1 MGKVAEKEGVLEVAF
16 DIETEGSVTTG
27 DILINDPDLEE
38 LWESV
43 FGGVIPKLIDY
54 IYPLG
59 SVIASVNSA
68 FDPNEAYKSQ
78 TWVRFA
84 EGRTL
89 VGVDTSDTD
98 FKTVEKTGGEK
109 RRIN

>member
-43 FGGVIPKLIDY
+43 FGG
-54 IYPLG
+54 G
-59 SVIASVNSA
+59 
-68 FDPNEAYKSQ
+68 
-78 TWVRFA
+78 
-84 EGRTL
+84 
-89 VGVDTSDTD
+89 
-98 FKTVEKTGGEK
+98 
-109 RRIN
+109 

>member
-1 MGKVAEKEGVLEVAF
+1 MGIGLR
-16 DIETEGSVTTG
+16 
-27 DILINDPDLEE
+27 
-38 LWESV
+38 
-43 FGGVIPKLIDY
+43 GGVIPKLIDY

-109 RRIN
+109 THKLTLYEIPSHEGHYIAIMI